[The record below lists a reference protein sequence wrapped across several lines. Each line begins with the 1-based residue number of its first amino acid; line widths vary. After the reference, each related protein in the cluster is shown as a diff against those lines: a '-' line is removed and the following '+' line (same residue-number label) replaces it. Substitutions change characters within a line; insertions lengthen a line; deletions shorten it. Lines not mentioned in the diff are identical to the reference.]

1 MKNLNDVLN
10 ESLFGKK
17 TIKHTNIPVQMP
29 DKYKNLV
36 IELSRKNK
44 IKDEDD
50 LYDSLT
56 YSMDELW
63 SEIAKDFKYKEDFF
77 DNQYRMQDE
86 VRDVW
91 FKQIKELVL

>member
-1 MKNLNDVLN
+1 MRNLNDILN
-10 ESLFGKK
+10 ESLSGKK

-29 DKYKNLV
+29 DKYKKLV
-36 IELSRKNK
+36 IALSRKNK

-63 SEIAKDFKYKEDFF
+63 SEIAKDFKYKEDMF
-77 DNQYRMQDE
+77 DNVDRMQDE
-86 VRDVW
+86 VRDAW
-91 FKQIKELVL
+91 FSQIKSLVL